1 MADKGLCVE
10 ADCMRE
16 GGNCGVRLQY
26 CEQSESM
33 QLWKTSK
40 IVQIFGGEKAP
51 LRPESSSDFCLY
63 VDPDS
68 MAGVEKT
75 PSNLNGESV
84 TLTDGCSTKIAALD
98 VK

>member
-26 CEQSESM
+26 CEQNESK
-33 QLWKTSK
+33 QQWKTSK

-68 MAGVEKT
+68 KAGVEKT
-75 PSNLNGESV
+75 PWTLNGESV
-84 TLTDGCSTKIAALD
+84 TLTDGCSTKIVALD
-98 VK
+98 VE